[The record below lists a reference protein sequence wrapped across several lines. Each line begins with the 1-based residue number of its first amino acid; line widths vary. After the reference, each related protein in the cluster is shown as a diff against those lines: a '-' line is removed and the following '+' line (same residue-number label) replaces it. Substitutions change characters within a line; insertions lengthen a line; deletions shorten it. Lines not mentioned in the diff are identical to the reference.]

1 MVQAWKIP
9 RILKGLM
16 TWVPG
21 LDHWR
26 RRRATSGGSDSA
38 RYCYSVWLRHLNVL
52 SSNGFRVRG
61 AQVGELG
68 PGDSIGTG
76 LAALLSGAES
86 YVGLDLVPFSANADL
101 AAMLQELAHMY
112 LNCEDIPSHEE
123 FPGIRPRLDSY
134 AFPNQLINGL
144 DLSNRVEAIER
155 EVDRGLCKSG
165 VIAYRAPWNS
175 PGVINSGSLDLIFS
189 QAVLEHVDNLDETY
203 KAMFAWLKPGGYASH
218 VIDFGAHQL
227 SPFWNGHW
235 AYNDFQWRLARGRR
249 EFLLNREPFSTH
261 VECVQRA
268 GLELLQVIHYYDDNG
283 LPPHYLSP
291 QFQQFS
297 AEDGRTRV
305 VMLVL
310 QKRI

>member
-1 MVQAWKIP
+1 LN
-9 RILKGLM
+9 IL
-16 TWVPG
+16 
-21 LDHWR
+21 
-26 RRRATSGGSDSA
+26 A
-38 RYCYSVWLRHLNVL
+38 
-52 SSNGFRVRG
+52 SNGFCVRG

-76 LAALLSGAES
+76 LAALLSGADT

-101 AAMLQELAHMY
+101 TAILQELAHMF
-112 LNCEDIPSHEE
+112 LKCEEIPNHEE

-134 AFPNQLINGL
+134 AFPRHLIDRS
-144 DLSNRVEAIER
+144 DLSNRVDAIER
-155 EVDRGLCKSG
+155 ELDGNLRNCGMITYC
-165 VIAYRAPWNS
+165 APWNS
-175 PGVINSGSLDLIFS
+175 PEVIHSSSLDLIFS
-189 QAVLEHVDNLDETY
+189 QAVLEHVDNLDKTY

-218 VIDFGAHQL
+218 VIDFGAHHL
-227 SPFWNGHW
+227 SSFWNGHW
-235 AYNDFQWRLARGRR
+235 AYNDFEWRLARGRR

-283 LPPHYLSP
+283 LPPHHLSP

-310 QKRI
+310 RKRI